1 VSLGAATITY
11 AIGSC
16 NATVVVNVYPL
27 PTVFTVT
34 GGGNYC
40 GGGTGVHIGLSGST
54 VGVNYLL
61 YRGTTAV
68 GTFAGT
74 GSALDFGLQTVAG
87 TYTVIGTSTATTC
100 SIAMAGS
107 AFITVNPTV
116 TPGVTINATPSNT
129 VCNGA
134 TATFTPVSVNGG
146 TGPIYQWS
154 VNGTPVS
161 ISGSYSFIPA
171 NGDVVS
177 VTMTSNA
184 TCPLPATASASLTMT
199 VNPYGTPH
207 VGISAV
213 PNDTVCKGTVVTINP
228 DPTFGG
234 IAPVYTWM
242 KNNVTIG
249 VAPTY
254 SFIPN
259 NGDVVYCI
267 MNSNYPCR
275 LANTDTSSML
285 TITVDTPI
293 IPTVLIN
300 ANPGTTVGR
309 GQNDTLTAV
318 VTNATAPTYQWYI
331 NGIPVTGATTNTFTS
346 NTFSYPTEDSVSC
359 LVTSNGVC
367 TVSSHE
373 WVYIQ
378 VTTVGVK
385 TIATVSDISVLPN
398 PNKGE
403 FVIKGSL

>member
-1 VSLGAATITY
+1 GVSLGAATITY

-134 TATFTPVSVNGG
+134 TATFTPASVNGG

-177 VTMTSNA
+177 VVMTSNA
-184 TCPLPATASASLTMT
+184 TCPVPATATGSLTMT
-199 VNPYGTPH
+199 VNPYGMPTVSVFANP
-207 VGISAV
+207 G
-213 PNDTVCKGTVVTINP
+213 DTVCKGTVVTLYAIP
-228 DPTFGG
+228 GYGG
-234 IAPVYTWM
+234 TAPVYAWM
-242 KNNVTIG
+242 VNGIHAWTGPSYTFV
-249 VAPTY
+249 
-254 SFIPN
+254 PN
-259 NGDVVYCI
+259 DGDILYCI

-275 LANTDTSSML
+275 LANTDTSLKL
-285 TITVDTPI
+285 TMVVDTPV
-293 IPTVLIN
+293 IP
-300 ANPGTTVGR
+300 
-309 GQNDTLTAV
+309 
-318 VTNATAPTYQWYI
+318 
-331 NGIPVTGATTNTFTS
+331 
-346 NTFSYPTEDSVSC
+346 
-359 LVTSNGVC
+359 GVF
-367 TVSSHE
+367 
-373 WVYIQ
+373 
-378 VTTVGVK
+378 
-385 TIATVSDISVLPN
+385 IS
-398 PNKGE
+398 
-403 FVIKGSL
+403 